1 MKNGAVK
8 TGRKNKGFFANFL
21 VFSITCLFCLLLA
34 EAGIRLFAPQ
44 KLITQ
49 YRKIWRPDE
58 VYGWRHQENLSTL
71 INSGEGTVHFV
82 TDSNGYRINS
92 ESEEQAFLH
101 TPPADNGGDEHYS
114 ILFIGDSYLEA
125 IQVENHCIIPQVIR
139 KNLLQNYGANV
150 NVTNASCGKWNPN
163 HYLLEA
169 QRFAPQQYDLAV
181 IFLYLGND
189 VVCDR
194 VSQFSP
200 RQIHVHLFRWPQRLS
215 FAEIKAAIL
224 YPLNEELEGHSH
236 LYVLLKKRTK
246 WLRMKWGLSPYYI
259 PEVFKT
265 AMQPST
271 CWQTT
276 TGICAAIKDEF
287 DCYNTPCFFV
297 FLPTDFQTDVKI
309 FNAYI
314 KSLSVDT
321 TTVDLDQPQNK
332 LGRLFADSAL
342 TFADPLDYMRDRV
355 NQGEHLYGFIDSHLN
370 EEGHKVVA
378 EFIEPT
384 IRTILLEDK
393 AAAGSVYK

>member
-1 MKNGAVK
+1 MKTTKVPRTNK
-8 TGRKNKGFFANFL
+8 KGFLTNIL
-21 VFSITCLFCLLLA
+21 VLCVSCLLCLLLA

-49 YRKIWRPDE
+49 YRKIWCPDE

-82 TDSNGYRINS
+82 TDSAGYRINS
-92 ESEEQAFLH
+92 EREEQEFSQNFSA
-101 TPPADNGGDEHYS
+101 TSKNGRQYS

-125 IQVENHCIIPQVIR
+125 IQVENHSIIPQVIR

-169 QRFAPQQYDLAV
+169 QRFAPRQYDLAV

-189 VVCDR
+189 VVCER
-194 VSQFSP
+194 VSPFSP

-215 FAEIKAAIL
+215 FAEIKAALL

-236 LYVLLKKRTK
+236 LYVLFKKRTK

-287 DCYNTPCFFV
+287 VCYSTPCFFV

-321 TTVDLDQPQNK
+321 TTVDLEQPQK
-332 LGRLFADSAL
+332 TLGRLFMDSAL
-342 TFADPLDYMRDRV
+342 TFADPLEYMRARV
-355 NQGEHLYGFIDSHLN
+355 KQGEHLYGFIDSHLN
-370 EEGHKVVA
+370 KEGHKVVA

-384 IRTILLEDK
+384 IRDLLLK
-393 AAAGSVYK
+393 H